1 MYLYL
6 FSLNQKSA
14 TEKDT
19 MAKMQPENPQAHPNS
34 VDCHKEANSAMS
46 SFSLWLDVEGPIGF
60 VDILT
65 LPFLELCK

>member
-1 MYLYL
+1 
-6 FSLNQKSA
+6 
-14 TEKDT
+14 
-19 MAKMQPENPQAHPNS
+19 MQPENPQAHPNS